1 MLRSTDASPSQEV
14 PSRSPAICSCRK
26 HPAPLPLL
34 RRERLHRRGR
44 RCSFLVRR
52 CSRGRGRADNP
63 DPRRLPN
70 EVLPPSAAADQ
81 PFFERKC
88 FSQTAETGPRPGRS
102 RAQVPHREPARLGF
116 VNPGALALLPSTCCC
131 LCIKEDS
138 TDHLQACSTSPMQS
152 PQFLNRPSSSPRIL
166 GPMIFRPI
174 ISACGAH
181 LLPGCAK
188 GRSSASMALMSGL
201 ASLRESLGQ
210 TALGSVAAP
219 GGH

>member
-116 VNPGALALLPSTCCC
+116 VNPGAPDRRRPPPLLMLILTRTTFSYFPHTPHGGAGPLWRPRAPERPHVPPPGRGRPPAGLCPSTVRPAPPP
-131 LCIKEDS
+131 
-138 TDHLQACSTSPMQS
+138 HLP
-152 PQFLNRPSSSPRIL
+152 
-166 GPMIFRPI
+166 
-174 ISACGAH
+174 
-181 LLPGCAK
+181 
-188 GRSSASMALMSGL
+188 
-201 ASLRESLGQ
+201 
-210 TALGSVAAP
+210 ALGL
-219 GGH
+219 